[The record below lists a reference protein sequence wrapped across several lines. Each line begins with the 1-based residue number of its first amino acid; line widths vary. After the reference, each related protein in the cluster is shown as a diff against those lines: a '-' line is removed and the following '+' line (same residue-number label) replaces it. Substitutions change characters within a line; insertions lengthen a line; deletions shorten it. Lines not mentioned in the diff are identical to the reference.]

1 MQEWQTCKETQ
12 KKQRDF
18 IVAENKKKRLARL
31 TLKHEAVM
39 NGFRNSIA
47 NRLVVR
53 ISCFSVC
60 GLVLSLTNRSEKT
73 TERFQAFDTL
83 TVNRATECLLLH
95 QKSISKSFII
105 LPLGCNIF
113 LLRWIAV
120 QQVKSATE
128 ASERY
133 QVTHV
138 IIHLFIIHVIL
149 QSWRPVTSWRSQWF
163 CRPIGPSW

>member
-1 MQEWQTCKETQ
+1 MANLQGSPEETERLYSHGKQDETSSPSDIKTWGSHEWL
-12 KKQRDF
+12 F
-18 IVAENKKKRLARL
+18 A
-31 TLKHEAVM
+31 
-39 NGFRNSIA
+39 FSIA

-105 LPLGCNIF
+105 LPLRCNIF

-163 CRPIGPSW
+163 CRPIGPCW